1 MHGCDASVSEPVP
14 ASSAGVL
21 ADPSA
26 VSDPRWRHVAAARWR
41 VWAPIALRALA
52 LAIALLGLAGIGA
65 VAGRA
70 PQLSPPAVSRAGL
83 ELGAL
88 SSQALAALGGAG
100 GGPPA
105 PPPPTPAPAASPP
118 PSTPADPAPCPRAPS
133 AQDARPPPP
142 LPPNGSPPP
151 GERGA
156 ADRERPVALNRADA
170 AELRRLPG
178 VGAKRAEAILSL
190 RQRLGR
196 FRKPTDLLRI
206 KGIGPR
212 TLERMLPLLVID

>member
-1 MHGCDASVSEPVP
+1 MHGCDPSVSEPVP
-14 ASSAGVL
+14 ESPVGVL
-21 ADPSA
+21 ATPSA

-52 LAIALLGLAGIGA
+52 LGIALLGLAGIGA

-70 PQLSPPAVSRAGL
+70 PQLSRPAVLHAGL

-88 SSQALAALGGAG
+88 SSQALAELGGAG
-100 GGPPA
+100 GAPPA
-105 PPPPTPAPAASPP
+105 PAPVAAPQPPVA
-118 PSTPADPAPCPRAPS
+118 PSTAADPAPCPSAPS
-133 AQDARPPPP
+133 AQGTPAPASR
-142 LPPNGSPPP
+142 SSPP

-156 ADRERPVALNRADA
+156 AARERPVALNRADA

-178 VGAKRAEAILSL
+178 VGAKRAEAILLL

-196 FRKPTDLLRI
+196 FQKPTDLLRV

-212 TLERMLPLLVID
+212 TLERMLPLLVLD